1 MRQWHATHTLPM
13 VELPHVTV
21 QTGKQHTMNSF
32 IGVGVFYWTA
42 VEWKELLPV
51 SSLGHLD
58 YGSISFDL
66 GLCETSMS
74 GICYFMAEQY

>member
-1 MRQWHATHTLPM
+1 M
-13 VELPHVTV
+13 V
-21 QTGKQHTMNSF
+21 
-32 IGVGVFYWTA
+32 
-42 VEWKELLPV
+42 WKELRPV

-66 GLCETSMS
+66 GFCETSMD